1 MPKGLLPGVA
11 VRRKTVE
18 WGGGDRVAA
27 MRLMRCHGAGACRVQ
42 SDPAPEE
49 RPLQGLGAPGP
60 CRARLARG
68 LVHLVFGT
76 CGAGK
81 GGGASA
87 LLVVPQLPQYGA
99 KHVRNL
105 RKEPQELSPAGRSK

>member
-1 MPKGLLPGVA
+1 MVRGRA
-11 VRRKTVE
+11 VSK
-18 WGGGDRVAA
+18 AI
-27 MRLMRCHGAGACRVQ
+27 
-42 SDPAPEE
+42 
-49 RPLQGLGAPGP
+49 RPLKSGLCKAWAPLGHAL
-60 CRARLARG
+60 RAWHEVSPLS
-68 LVHLVFGT
+68 HLVFGT